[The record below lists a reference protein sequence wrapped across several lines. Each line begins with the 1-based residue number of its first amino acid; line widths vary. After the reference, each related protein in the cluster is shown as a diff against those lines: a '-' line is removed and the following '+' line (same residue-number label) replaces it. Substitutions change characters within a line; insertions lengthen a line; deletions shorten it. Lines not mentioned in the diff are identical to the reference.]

1 MSFINRLKGEE
12 PGFFTKAAHALQG
25 AGHYGEFLAD
35 YALDHG
41 KIPGRGRSFTNLYVP
56 YRGRTS
62 EVDVLFLHETGVYVI
77 ESKNYSGWIFGSAEQ
92 LQWTQCLNGGKKERF
107 CSPIMQN
114 RSHIKT
120 LTAHLGLSEESFH
133 SLIVFSERC
142 ELKSVPNDT
151 DEYTILRRHHLVREV
166 NRLVAKR
173 PRVFDDATFDVIAT
187 KLERLAKTEEKAAE
201 HIEAVKGI
209 QDGTAC
215 PYCGG
220 QKAKRERME
229 GGDAH

>member
-92 LQWTQCLNGGKKERF
+92 RQWTQCLNGGKKERF

-166 NRLVAKR
+166 N
-173 PRVFDDATFDVIAT
+173 
-187 KLERLAKTEEKAAE
+187 
-201 HIEAVKGI
+201 
-209 QDGTAC
+209 
-215 PYCGG
+215 
-220 QKAKRERME
+220 
-229 GGDAH
+229 